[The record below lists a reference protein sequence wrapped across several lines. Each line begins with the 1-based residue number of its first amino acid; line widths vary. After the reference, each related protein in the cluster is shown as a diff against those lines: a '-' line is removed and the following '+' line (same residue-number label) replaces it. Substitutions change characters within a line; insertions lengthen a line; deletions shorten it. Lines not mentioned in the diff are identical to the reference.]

1 MEILNKTGLSEL
13 LQRFTV
19 EKVEPE
25 TTNVQKYRNQS
36 CNRYWYDKVG
46 RCSNWWQSEAQG
58 SRQKKGQGAYQG
70 HIEG

>member
-1 MEILNKTGLSEL
+1 MDVNHKSEMEILNKTGLSEL

-36 CNRYWYDKVG
+36 CNRY
-46 RCSNWWQSEAQG
+46 
-58 SRQKKGQGAYQG
+58 
-70 HIEG
+70 